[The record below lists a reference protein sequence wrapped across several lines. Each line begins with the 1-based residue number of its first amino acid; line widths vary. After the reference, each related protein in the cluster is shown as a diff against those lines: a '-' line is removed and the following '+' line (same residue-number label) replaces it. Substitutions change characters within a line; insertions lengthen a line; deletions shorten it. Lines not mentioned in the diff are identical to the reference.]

1 MIDLILTDGRIYT
14 QTGAGFVEAVAIAR
28 GRIVAIGTTQAMLAL
43 RGARTTVENLRG
55 RTVLPGLIDAH
66 VHYYLTAR
74 ALNEVDVFEVPS
86 LDVALE
92 RVAARASSAQ
102 PGQWIT
108 GRGWAQGLWASGAFP
123 TAADLDRVA
132 PNNPVYLRAKSGHA
146 GWANSA
152 ALAACGVTASTSDPD
167 GGEIV
172 RDPRG
177 NPTGILLETAM
188 RLIEQQISAPTVDQL
203 ADMMLAAQA
212 QFHAQGLTGLHD
224 YDDPI
229 CMMALQRLRER
240 GQLGLRVHK
249 NVNRAWLDHALE
261 LGVRA
266 NFGDDWLKIGA
277 LKMFADGALGPK
289 TALMLEPYHGEPDN
303 CGIAVL
309 TSEEMYESMSKASA
323 HGLPTTIHAIG
334 DRAFREVCNVMERVR
349 AEEAARGQTPD
360 QLRHRVE
367 HVQIIHPDDRY
378 RLRDLKVIASMQPTH
393 ATSDYPVAERYWGER
408 CAWAYNARWQLDQ
421 GVIVAFG
428 SDSPVERFN
437 PFEGIA
443 AAVTR
448 QKNGQPEGGWYPEMR
463 LTVEEA
469 IAGFTT
475 GAAYASYQ
483 EDRLGRLDVGYYADL
498 VVLDRDIFTTPAH
511 EIDRILPVATMIE
524 GRWRFGGLD

>member
-1 MIDLILTDGRIYT
+1 MIDRVVVNGRIYT
-14 QTGAGFVEAVAIAR
+14 QTEKGFAEALAIAR
-28 GRIVAIGTTQAMLAL
+28 GRIVAVGTTEEMLAL
-43 RGARTTVENLRG
+43 RGPRTAVEDLG
-55 RTVLPGLIDAH
+55 RRVVLPGLIDAH
-66 VHYYLTAR
+66 VHYYRTAV
-74 ALNEVDVFEVPS
+74 ALSEVDVFEVPS
-86 LDVALE
+86 LEAALE
-92 RVAARASSAQ
+92 RVADRVERT
-102 PGQWIT
+102 PRGQWIT
-108 GRGWAQGLWASGAFP
+108 GSGWAQGLWATGAFP
-123 TAADLDRVA
+123 TARDLDQIA
-132 PNNPVYLRAKSGHA
+132 PEHPVYLRAKSGHA

-152 ALAACGVTASTSDPD
+152 ALSACGITASTPDPD
-167 GGEIV
+167 GGEIQ
-172 RDPRG
+172 RDRDG
-177 NPTGILLETAM
+177 GPTGILLETAM
-188 RLIEQQISAPTVDQL
+188 KLIERQIPKPTVDQV
-203 ADMMLAAQA
+203 ADMMLEAQA

-249 NVNRAWLDHALE
+249 NINRPWLEHALE

-289 TALMLEPYHGEPDN
+289 TALMLEPYIGEPEN
-303 CGIAVL
+303 FGIAVL
-309 TSEEMYESMSKASA
+309 TPEEMYESMSRASA

-334 DRAFREVCNVMERVR
+334 DRAFRDVCDVMQKVR
-349 AEEAARGQTPD
+349 AEEAARSQTPD

-393 ATSDYPVAERYWGER
+393 ATSDWKVADRCWGDR
-408 CAWAYNARWQLDQ
+408 CAWAYNARWQIDQ
-421 GVIVAFG
+421 GVVVAFG

-443 AAVTR
+443 AAITR
-448 QKNGQPEGGWYPEMR
+448 QKDGQPEGGWYPELR
-463 LTVEEA
+463 LTLEEA

-483 EDRLGRLDVGYYADL
+483 EDRLGRLDVGFYADL
-498 VVLDRDIFTTPAH
+498 IVLDRDIFTTPPH
-511 EIDRILPVATMIE
+511 EIDLIRPVATMVD
-524 GRWRFGGLD
+524 GQWRFGGLD

>member
-108 GRGWAQGLWASGAFP
+108 GGGWAQGLWASGAFP

-212 QFHAQGLTGLHD
+212 QFHAQGLTGL
-224 YDDPI
+224 
-229 CMMALQRLRER
+229 
-240 GQLGLRVHK
+240 
-249 NVNRAWLDHALE
+249 
-261 LGVRA
+261 
-266 NFGDDWLKIGA
+266 
-277 LKMFADGALGPK
+277 
-289 TALMLEPYHGEPDN
+289 
-303 CGIAVL
+303 
-309 TSEEMYESMSKASA
+309 
-323 HGLPTTIHAIG
+323 
-334 DRAFREVCNVMERVR
+334 
-349 AEEAARGQTPD
+349 
-360 QLRHRVE
+360 
-367 HVQIIHPDDRY
+367 
-378 RLRDLKVIASMQPTH
+378 
-393 ATSDYPVAERYWGER
+393 
-408 CAWAYNARWQLDQ
+408 
-421 GVIVAFG
+421 
-428 SDSPVERFN
+428 
-437 PFEGIA
+437 
-443 AAVTR
+443 
-448 QKNGQPEGGWYPEMR
+448 
-463 LTVEEA
+463 
-469 IAGFTT
+469 
-475 GAAYASYQ
+475 
-483 EDRLGRLDVGYYADL
+483 
-498 VVLDRDIFTTPAH
+498 
-511 EIDRILPVATMIE
+511 
-524 GRWRFGGLD
+524 